1 MKPDLFRAIMK
12 NAAEKTYYPQCLMY
26 IEMSMPS
33 EMHDL
38 AKSTLPFLLPS
49 NILALKTKEERRE
62 AIDSIPDDVYPPF
75 TKDIVKLGVTNIW
88 KKDKKAER
96 HGKTSLRNRS

>member
-12 NAAEKTYYPQCLMY
+12 NAAEKTYYPQCLLH
-26 IEMSMPS
+26 IEMSMQP

-38 AKSTLPFLLPS
+38 AKATLPYLLPS

-62 AIDSIPDDVYPPF
+62 AIDSIPDDAYPPF
-75 TKDIVKLGVTNIW
+75 AKDIVKMGVQHIW
-88 KKDKKAER
+88 KKDKEAER
-96 HGKTSLRNRS
+96 HGKTTLRNRG

>member
-1 MKPDLFRAIMK
+1 MKPDLFRAVMK

-38 AKSTLPFLLPS
+38 AKSTLPYLLPS
-49 NILALKTKEERRE
+49 NILALKTKEARRE
-62 AIDSIPDDVYPPF
+62 AIDSIPDDAYPPF
-75 TKDIVKLGVTNIW
+75 AKDIVKLGVQNIW
-88 KKDKKAER
+88 KKDKRAQLN
-96 HGKTSLRNRS
+96 GKTSLRNRS

>member
-26 IEMSMPS
+26 IEMSMPA

-49 NILALKTKEERRE
+49 NILALNTKEERRE